1 MKIAYLIHWNEGP
14 DSGVYKKVTGQAL
27 AWASLGHEPALFLF
41 TSRHGE
47 SWEEAAGGGI
57 PVIVETY
64 RGKPGRLARFRALL
78 ADLRAWGPDVVY
90 HRFDLYYP
98 SLPRLLREF
107 PSVLEINTNDVSE
120 LALERGPGRLRYY
133 YHRLTRRFVLG
144 AAGGFVFVSGELAE
158 APCFRRYAKD
168 KAVIGNGIDLARYA
182 LAREGGEVRPF
193 EAQAAEAQV
202 AEAQVTEVQVA
213 EVRAAEVQ
221 VAEVRAAEVQVAEV
235 QVAEAQAVGAQAA
248 GACNP
253 SSREVGQAASPAEDG
268 SEAEPMAE
276 DACFTDPCAS
286 SAGPHASAA
295 GPHAAASLTGAADA
309 VRFVFLG
316 SAGQAWHG
324 VDHIAELA
332 AAKPHWRFDIVGV
345 ERGELALPI
354 PPNMTFH
361 GRLLQRGYQP
371 LLDRAD
377 IAIGTLALYRKGMEE
392 ASPLKV
398 REYLANG
405 LPVITAYRETDF
417 PDPVPFVLQL
427 PNRPGNVLENLPA
440 IERFAR
446 SWKGR
451 RVEPNGIGH
460 LDTAVKEAARVGYME
475 RIRERKRGS

>member
-1 MKIAYLIHWNEGP
+1 
-14 DSGVYKKVTGQAL
+14 
-27 AWASLGHEPALFLF
+27 
-41 TSRHGE
+41 
-47 SWEEAAGGGI
+47 
-57 PVIVETY
+57 
-64 RGKPGRLARFRALL
+64 
-78 ADLRAWGPDVVY
+78 
-90 HRFDLYYP
+90 
-98 SLPRLLREF
+98 
-107 PSVLEINTNDVSE
+107 
-120 LALERGPGRLRYY
+120 
-133 YHRLTRRFVLG
+133 
-144 AAGGFVFVSGELAE
+144 
-158 APCFRRYAKD
+158 
-168 KAVIGNGIDLARYA
+168 
-182 LAREGGEVRPF
+182 
-193 EAQAAEAQV
+193 
-202 AEAQVTEVQVA
+202 
-213 EVRAAEVQ
+213 
-221 VAEVRAAEVQVAEV
+221 
-235 QVAEAQAVGAQAA
+235 
-248 GACNP
+248 
-253 SSREVGQAASPAEDG
+253 
-268 SEAEPMAE
+268 MAE

-417 PDPVPFVLQL
+417 PEPVPFVLQL

-451 RVEPNGIGH
+451 RVEPDGIGH

>member
-182 LAREGGEVRPF
+182 LAREGGEVRPV
-193 EAQAAEAQV
+193 EAQA
-202 AEAQVTEVQVA
+202 
-213 EVRAAEVQ
+213 
-221 VAEVRAAEVQVAEV
+221 AEV

-276 DACFTDPCAS
+276 DACFTDSRAS
-286 SAGPHASAA
+286 SAGPHAPAA
-295 GPHAAASLTGAADA
+295 GPHSAASLAGAEDA

>member
-14 DSGVYKKVTGQAL
+14 DSGVYKKVTAQAL

-78 ADLRAWGPDVVY
+78 AGLRAWGPDVVY

-158 APCFRRYAKD
+158 ALCFRRYAKD

-182 LAREGGEVRPF
+182 LAREGGEVRPV
-193 EAQAAEAQV
+193 EAQ
-202 AEAQVTEVQVA
+202 
-213 EVRAAEVQ
+213 AAEVQ
-221 VAEVRAAEVQVAEV
+221 VAEAQVAEV
-235 QVAEAQAVGAQAA
+235 QVAEAQAVGAR
-248 GACNP
+248 NP
-253 SSREVGQAASPAEDG
+253 SGREVGQAASHAGNG

-286 SAGPHASAA
+286 SAGPHASPA
-295 GPHAAASLTGAADA
+295 GPHATASLTGAEDA

-316 SAGQAWHG
+316 SAGQSWHG

-361 GRLLQRGYQP
+361 GRLLQRAYQP

-417 PDPVPFVLQL
+417 PEPVPFVLQL

-451 RVEPNGIGH
+451 RVEPDGIGH

>member
-41 TSRHGE
+41 TSRRGE

-182 LAREGGEVRPF
+182 LAREGGEVRPV
-193 EAQAAEAQV
+193 EAQA
-202 AEAQVTEVQVA
+202 
-213 EVRAAEVQ
+213 
-221 VAEVRAAEVQVAEV
+221 AEV

-276 DACFTDPCAS
+276 DACFTDSCAS
-286 SAGPHASAA
+286 SAGPHAPAA
-295 GPHAAASLTGAADA
+295 GPHSAASLAGAEDA

>member
-182 LAREGGEVRPF
+182 LAREGGEVRPV
-193 EAQAAEAQV
+193 EAQA
-202 AEAQVTEVQVA
+202 
-213 EVRAAEVQ
+213 
-221 VAEVRAAEVQVAEV
+221 AEV

-276 DACFTDPCAS
+276 DTCFTDSCAS
-286 SAGPHASAA
+286 SAGPHAPAA
-295 GPHAAASLTGAADA
+295 GPHSAASLAGAEDA